1 MRVLVIDG
9 HPDEGRLLT
18 ALLDRYAA
26 ALPAEAEVERIAV
39 RDLAFEPNLRRGYA
53 AVQEWEPDLIKFA
66 QALDAADHVVIG
78 FPMWWGAE
86 PALAKGLIDRI
97 LIPGYA
103 FRYHKD
109 DPMWDGLLAGRSADI
124 VVTMDTP
131 PWYLRIAYGDA
142 VIKRWKRQVLGFA
155 GMKPLRAFR
164 LGMTRRGGAGKS
176 FERWAAQLEKAAATA
191 AGLERKSKAAAMAA
205 RTDRD
210 TAMAERKS

>member
-86 PALAKGLIDRI
+86 PA
-97 LIPGYA
+97 
-103 FRYHKD
+103 
-109 DPMWDGLLAGRSADI
+109 
-124 VVTMDTP
+124 
-131 PWYLRIAYGDA
+131 
-142 VIKRWKRQVLGFA
+142 
-155 GMKPLRAFR
+155 
-164 LGMTRRGGAGKS
+164 AGKGAHRPHPHS
-176 FERWAAQLEKAAATA
+176 RIRLP
-191 AGLERKSKAAAMAA
+191 LS
-205 RTDRD
+205 
-210 TAMAERKS
+210 

>member
-131 PWYLRIAYGDA
+131 TWYLRIAYGDA

-164 LGMTRRGGAGKS
+164 LGMTRRGGAENS
-176 FERWAAQLEKAAATA
+176 FERRA
-191 AGLERKSKAAAMAA
+191 
-205 RTDRD
+205 
-210 TAMAERKS
+210 